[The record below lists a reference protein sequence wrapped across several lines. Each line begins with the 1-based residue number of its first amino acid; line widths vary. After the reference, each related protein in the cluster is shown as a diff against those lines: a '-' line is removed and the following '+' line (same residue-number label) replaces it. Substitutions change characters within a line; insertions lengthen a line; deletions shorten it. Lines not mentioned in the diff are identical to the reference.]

1 MMVKIK
7 KDTTLQEDAQAL
19 IEQFAKDNPER
30 VEKYGMPQFV
40 PETTS
45 FPKPWGEWIP
55 EKIER
60 LKKLEE
66 LFEYTYEIKDV
77 TGNMADIIRGL
88 PQEVLGD
95 IIRLLEIYKRNLIED
110 SFKAYPMN
118 VDALNNRNGSITVI
132 GELIKFIS
140 WYRHKIQDMEY
151 RDSGDLRQKLE
162 EANKKVNE
170 NPLDSI
176 K

>member
-1 MMVKIK
+1 MVKIR
-7 KDTTLQEDAQAL
+7 KDSTLQEDAQAI

-40 PETTS
+40 PGTTEV
-45 FPKPWGEWIP
+45 KPWGEWIP
-55 EKIER
+55 EKIEK

-88 PQEVLGD
+88 PQHVINE
-95 IIRLLEIYKRNLIED
+95 IIRLLELYKRNLIED

-118 VDALNNRNGSITVI
+118 VDALNNRNGSVTVI
-132 GELIKFIS
+132 WELIRFIS
-140 WYRHKIQDMEY
+140 WFRHKIQDMEY